1 LAVGGW
7 SRHMRERLAVGGRMI
22 NDKSNTVKFFVWF
35 CSILFFIGPVLHAQD
50 PAAIVKQIREK
61 LEKVNDY
68 EADALL
74 KTDISFLKVPDAK
87 VKIYYKKPDKIK
99 IKNENGIS
107 LVPKETVSISL
118 YSLLNSHYQALDGG
132 TETLQ
137 GITVKVIKLLPA
149 DENGELVLAVLY
161 IDMKRM
167 LVLKARTT
175 TRENGTDEVTLD
187 YGKFL
192 SASLPDK
199 IVFSFNTQDFK
210 LPKGVTFDYD
220 DGAVKKKAAD
230 TSKNQRGKIE
240 ITYLNYSINKG
251 LPDELF
257 R

>member
-1 LAVGGW
+1 
-7 SRHMRERLAVGGRMI
+7 MMQ
-22 NDKSNTVKFFVWF
+22 
-35 CSILFFIGPVLHAQD
+35 VLHAQD
-50 PAAIVKQIREK
+50 PAAIVKQIRDK
-61 LEKVNDY
+61 LEKINDY

-87 VKIYYKKPDKIK
+87 VKIYYKKPDNIK

-118 YSLLNSHYQALDGG
+118 YSLLNSRYQALDGG
-132 TETLQ
+132 TDMVK
-137 GITVKVIKLLPA
+137 GIPVRIIKLLPS
-149 DENGELVLAVLY
+149 DENAELVLAVLY

-167 LVLKARTT
+167 LVIKARTT
-175 TRENGTDEVTLD
+175 TRENGTDEVALD

-192 SASLPDK
+192 SINLPDK

-220 DGAVKKKAAD
+220 DGSVKKKATD
-230 TSKNQRGKIE
+230 TGKNQRGKIE

-251 LPDELF
+251 LSDDLF